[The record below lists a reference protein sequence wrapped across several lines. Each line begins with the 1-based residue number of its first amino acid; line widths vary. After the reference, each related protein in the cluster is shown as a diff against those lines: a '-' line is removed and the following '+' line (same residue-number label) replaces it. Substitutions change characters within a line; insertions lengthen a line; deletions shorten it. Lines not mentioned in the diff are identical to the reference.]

1 MGFPRSSSS
10 EMVRSCAASLSTLFM
25 LNDGDRAG
33 TGSDSNAKDVPVLG
47 VGEGS
52 DEEVYLGE

>member
-33 TGSDSNAKDVPVLG
+33 ADSNANDVPVLR